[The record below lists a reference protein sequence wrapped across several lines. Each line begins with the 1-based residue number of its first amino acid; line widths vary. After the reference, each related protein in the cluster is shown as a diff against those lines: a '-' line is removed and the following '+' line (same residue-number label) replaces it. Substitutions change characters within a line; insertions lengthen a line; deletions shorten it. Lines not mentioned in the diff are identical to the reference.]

1 MNREKMRNLEFE
13 LRQINVN
20 NGFVEK
26 YIPIMES
33 IEIYKDSILDNHLY
47 KCVNHSDVKALR
59 ADYTTSI
66 VADFAKRD
74 DLLPKRVAYY
84 GEIFRTDKPENYRQ
98 IGVEYLGGCTK
109 EADLLVIELI
119 MKYLDTIEL
128 IENVFCINYMPFI
141 KQIIKK
147 MNLGEKKEIEFK
159 NLLLTHNYVEIEK
172 ALNSNLNIKEYE
184 AIWNLFNERDVRN
197 VFSSLKT
204 ILPHYQINKNI
215 EELLSQYSDRF
226 VFDIGLVKNL
236 DYYTG
241 LVFEVYVGNKAKPI
255 ISGGRYDD
263 LSKKFGADFPA
274 IGFALDA
281 NYLGEI

>member
-1 MNREKMRNLEFE
+1 MNREKMRDLEFE
-13 LRQINVN
+13 LRQINVS
-20 NGFVEK
+20 NGFIEK
-26 YIPIMES
+26 YIPIMEN

-66 VADFAKRD
+66 VADFSKRSD
-74 DLLPKRVAYY
+74 VLPKRVAYY
-84 GEIFRTDKPENYRQ
+84 GEIFRTDKPKNYRQ
-98 IGVEYLGGCTK
+98 IGVEYLGGNSK
-109 EADLLVIELI
+109 EADLLIMDLI
-119 MKYLDTIEL
+119 MKYLNTIEL
-128 IENVFCINYMPFI
+128 KDSVLCINYMPFI

-147 MNLGEKKEIEFK
+147 MDLDEKEEIEFK
-159 NLLLTHNYVEIEK
+159 NLLLAHNYVEIEK
-172 ALNSNLNIKEYE
+172 SLNLKLKIEEYD
-184 AIWNLFNERDVRN
+184 AIWKLFNERN
-197 VFSSLKT
+197 ITKILASLKK
-204 ILPHYQINKNI
+204 ILPEYKINEGI
-215 EELLSQYSDRF
+215 QELLCHYSDRF

-263 LSKKFGADFPA
+263 LSKKFGSDFPA